1 MKMLDD
7 ERKIN
12 ILLLKFFIVG
22 EFTSEIPVLEYLKRK
37 LSHIGKGLGETKGM
51 E

>member
-1 MKMLDD
+1 MKMVDV

-12 ILLLKFFIVG
+12 NILQKFFIVG
-22 EFTSEIPVLEYLKRK
+22 EFTSEIPVLEDLKRK